1 IAEPDP
7 GEHARHL
14 FRLASDCGL
23 GGFVC
28 SPQEVAALRALRDD
42 ALFVTPGV
50 RPAGAARD
58 DQSRVATPAEAMAQ
72 GATSLVIGRPITR
85 AADPRAAAA
94 AILAEI
100 DGHG

>member
-1 IAEPDP
+1 M
-7 GEHARHL
+7 
-14 FRLASDCGL
+14 
-23 GGFVC
+23 C
-28 SPQEVAALRALRDD
+28 SPQEVASLRAQRDD

-58 DQSRVATPAEAMAQ
+58 DQSRVATPAEAMVR
-72 GATSLVIGRPITR
+72 GATALVIGRPITR
-85 AADPRAAAA
+85 AADPRAAAE